1 MSELIL
7 SPSGQ
12 MAETE
17 LGKKWDRCLGDT
29 AVKLGIPLT
38 VYSGWSVYGGS
49 LLRVTWSS
57 LPWAS
62 CAGLGLGVVFSVIFF
77 KRKTWP
83 VVFASGIGLGMAYS
97 NCQNDFKA
105 PYLLHGKFV
114 KEQCC
119 KKEQCLKD

>member
-29 AVKLGIPLT
+29 AVKLG
-38 VYSGWSVYGGS
+38 
-49 LLRVTWSS
+49 
-57 LPWAS
+57 
-62 CAGLGLGVVFSVIFF
+62 AGLGLGVVFSVIFF